1 MESLTIHMDDALA
14 QLIRKKAAA
23 EGKSLNKTING
34 VLKEALGLQ
43 PTNHRADFL
52 DQCGAWS
59 TEERTAFDA
68 STRRQI
74 DPEDW
79 AVKVL
84 LDTNAFK
91 CPVERRRARTR
102 SLGAGRVRVYVHHRA
117 RRIVRRFS
125 RGDADERESRPFG
138 LGF

>member
-1 MESLTIHMDDALA
+1 MESLTIHMDDTLA

-52 DQCGAWS
+52 DQCGVWS

-68 STRRQI
+68 LVHRQV
-74 DPEDW
+74 DPDDW
-79 AVKVL
+79 Q
-84 LDTNAFK
+84 
-91 CPVERRRARTR
+91 
-102 SLGAGRVRVYVHHRA
+102 
-117 RRIVRRFS
+117 
-125 RGDADERESRPFG
+125 
-138 LGF
+138 

>member
-52 DQCGAWS
+52 DQCGVWS
-59 TEERTAFDA
+59 AEERTAFDA
-68 STRRQI
+68 LTRRQV

-79 AVKVL
+79 L
-84 LDTNAFK
+84 
-91 CPVERRRARTR
+91 
-102 SLGAGRVRVYVHHRA
+102 
-117 RRIVRRFS
+117 
-125 RGDADERESRPFG
+125 
-138 LGF
+138 

>member
-1 MESLTIHMDDALA
+1 MESLTIHMDDTLA

-43 PTNHRADFL
+43 PTSHRADFL
-52 DQCGAWS
+52 DQCGVWS

-68 STRRQI
+68 LTRRQV

-79 AVKVL
+79 Q
-84 LDTNAFK
+84 
-91 CPVERRRARTR
+91 
-102 SLGAGRVRVYVHHRA
+102 
-117 RRIVRRFS
+117 
-125 RGDADERESRPFG
+125 
-138 LGF
+138 

>member
-52 DQCGAWS
+52 DQCGVWS
-59 TEERTAFDA
+59 TEEQAEFDA
-68 STRRQI
+68 LTRRQV

-79 AVKVL
+79 Q
-84 LDTNAFK
+84 
-91 CPVERRRARTR
+91 
-102 SLGAGRVRVYVHHRA
+102 
-117 RRIVRRFS
+117 
-125 RGDADERESRPFG
+125 
-138 LGF
+138 

>member
-43 PTNHRADFL
+43 PPNHRADFL
-52 DQCGAWS
+52 DQCGVWS
-59 TEERTAFDA
+59 TEERAAFDA
-68 STRRQI
+68 LTRRQV

-79 AVKVL
+79 Q
-84 LDTNAFK
+84 
-91 CPVERRRARTR
+91 
-102 SLGAGRVRVYVHHRA
+102 
-117 RRIVRRFS
+117 
-125 RGDADERESRPFG
+125 
-138 LGF
+138 

>member
-52 DQCGAWS
+52 DQCGVWS

-68 STRRQI
+68 STRRQV

-79 AVKVL
+79 Q
-84 LDTNAFK
+84 
-91 CPVERRRARTR
+91 
-102 SLGAGRVRVYVHHRA
+102 
-117 RRIVRRFS
+117 
-125 RGDADERESRPFG
+125 
-138 LGF
+138 

>member
-43 PTNHRADFL
+43 PTNHRANFL
-52 DQCGAWS
+52 DQCGVWS
-59 TEERTAFDA
+59 TEERTASDA
-68 STRRQI
+68 LTHRQV

-79 AVKVL
+79 Q
-84 LDTNAFK
+84 
-91 CPVERRRARTR
+91 
-102 SLGAGRVRVYVHHRA
+102 
-117 RRIVRRFS
+117 
-125 RGDADERESRPFG
+125 
-138 LGF
+138 

>member
-52 DQCGAWS
+52 DQCGVWS
-59 TEERTAFDA
+59 AEERTEFDA
-68 STRRQI
+68 LTRRQV

-79 AVKVL
+79 Q
-84 LDTNAFK
+84 
-91 CPVERRRARTR
+91 
-102 SLGAGRVRVYVHHRA
+102 
-117 RRIVRRFS
+117 
-125 RGDADERESRPFG
+125 
-138 LGF
+138 

>member
-43 PTNHRADFL
+43 PTNHRTDFL
-52 DQCGAWS
+52 DQCGVWS

-68 STRRQI
+68 LTRRQV

-79 AVKVL
+79 Q
-84 LDTNAFK
+84 
-91 CPVERRRARTR
+91 
-102 SLGAGRVRVYVHHRA
+102 
-117 RRIVRRFS
+117 
-125 RGDADERESRPFG
+125 
-138 LGF
+138 

>member
-43 PTNHRADFL
+43 PPNHRADFL
-52 DQCGAWS
+52 DQCGVWS
-59 TEERTAFDA
+59 SEERTAFDA
-68 STRRQI
+68 LTRRQV

-79 AVKVL
+79 Q
-84 LDTNAFK
+84 
-91 CPVERRRARTR
+91 
-102 SLGAGRVRVYVHHRA
+102 
-117 RRIVRRFS
+117 
-125 RGDADERESRPFG
+125 
-138 LGF
+138 